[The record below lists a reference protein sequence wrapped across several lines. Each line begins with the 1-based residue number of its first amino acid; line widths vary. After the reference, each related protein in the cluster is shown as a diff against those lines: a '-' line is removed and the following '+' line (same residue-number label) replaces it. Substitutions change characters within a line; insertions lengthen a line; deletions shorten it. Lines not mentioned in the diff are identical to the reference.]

1 MLESGPLALF
11 DAQDARTNFEPI
23 MQSMRDLNKLDDN

>member
-1 MLESGPLALF
+1 MLESGPLPLVEAL
-11 DAQDARTNFEPI
+11 DARTNFEPI